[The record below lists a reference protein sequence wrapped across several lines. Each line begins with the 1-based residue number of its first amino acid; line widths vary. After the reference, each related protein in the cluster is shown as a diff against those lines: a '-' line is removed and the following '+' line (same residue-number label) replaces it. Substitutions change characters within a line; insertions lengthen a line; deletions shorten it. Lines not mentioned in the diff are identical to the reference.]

1 MAKTE
6 RPLPDFV
13 QQEFESYLKCG
24 RLEHGFLRVQCQLC
38 KHEDLV
44 AFSCKK
50 RGFCPSCGAKRM
62 VEHAALLVDEILP
75 AAPYRQWVLSVPFQL
90 RFLFASKPEVMSK
103 ALGIVYR
110 TIATHLI
117 HTAGHTHDTAHTG
130 AITFIQRFGS
140 ALNLNVHFHMLFLD
154 GVYVSNKANK
164 LAFKPVNAPT
174 KDQLQAVV
182 QRISE
187 RLTKLLTRQGLL
199 TQDDDSS
206 TLTLDALD
214 DNALHHLQS
223 HSVTYRVAVGPQQG
237 KKVFTLQTIPAQE
250 PEDDRFSQVGKV
262 DGFSLKPDV
271 MSKALGI
278 VYRTIATHLIH
289 TAGHTHDTA
298 HAGAITFI
306 QRFGSALNLNV
317 HLMCRDARMS
327 RAHGCAGATMAR
339 LASSTSSMLG
349 PGVRQIRKVEA
360 PKPSQTCM
368 FIARSNENSPQSG
381 LCKSEGRS
389 RPPHFGVATRACPLG
404 RPLRR
409 PQKRASSLTT

>member
-1 MAKTE
+1 M
-6 RPLPDFV
+6 
-13 QQEFESYLKCG
+13 LK
-24 RLEHGFLRVQCQLC
+24 LTS
-38 KHEDLV
+38 
-44 AFSCKK
+44 A
-50 RGFCPSCGAKRM
+50 PSTRA
-62 VEHAALLVDEILP
+62 HAALSTGGAPLPHVLRLDGQDRTP
-75 AAPYRQWVLSVPFQL
+75 AAGLCAEGARGLPQVWPAGTRLMPQL
-90 RFLFASKPEVMSK
+90 RFLFAS
-103 ALGIVYR
+103 
-110 TIATHLI
+110 
-117 HTAGHTHDTAHTG
+117 
-130 AITFIQRFGS
+130 
-140 ALNLNVHFHMLFLD
+140 
-154 GVYVSNKANK
+154 
-164 LAFKPVNAPT
+164 
-174 KDQLQAVV
+174 
-182 QRISE
+182 
-187 RLTKLLTRQGLL
+187 
-199 TQDDDSS
+199 
-206 TLTLDALD
+206 
-214 DNALHHLQS
+214 
-223 HSVTYRVAVGPQQG
+223 
-237 KKVFTLQTIPAQE
+237 
-250 PEDDRFSQVGKV
+250 
-262 DGFSLKPDV
+262 KPDV

-360 PKPSQTCM
+360 PKPTQTCM

>member
-90 RFLFASKPEVMSK
+90 RFLFASKPE
-103 ALGIVYR
+103 
-110 TIATHLI
+110 
-117 HTAGHTHDTAHTG
+117 
-130 AITFIQRFGS
+130 
-140 ALNLNVHFHMLFLD
+140 
-154 GVYVSNKANK
+154 
-164 LAFKPVNAPT
+164 
-174 KDQLQAVV
+174 
-182 QRISE
+182 
-187 RLTKLLTRQGLL
+187 
-199 TQDDDSS
+199 
-206 TLTLDALD
+206 
-214 DNALHHLQS
+214 
-223 HSVTYRVAVGPQQG
+223 
-237 KKVFTLQTIPAQE
+237 
-250 PEDDRFSQVGKV
+250 
-262 DGFSLKPDV
+262 V